1 LADNIA
7 GRLEARG
14 PRVLNLGMSGDGPL
28 THLATLTEY
37 AVAVR
42 PEVVLW
48 IFFEGNDLDEL
59 EGERRSPTLMRYL
72 QDDFNQDLIHR
83 QAEIDR
89 ALSDYVQE
97 QERTREMESKGF
109 LGDVVFPIAKLR
121 NLRVL
126 LAMPTLP
133 AFVAEPPPP
142 LFGDILGVAQRRV
155 QESGGR
161 LYFVYL
167 PRWGRYAYAA
177 EDDGSV
183 GRRDDVLA
191 IVRGLGIP
199 MIDIHEVIRRHPD
212 PVSLWPFGV
221 DGHYTPEGY
230 ELVAEAIGRSLDRV
244 DLRNPSTR

>member
-1 LADNIA
+1 M
-7 GRLEARG
+7 GSR
-14 PRVLNLGMSGDGPL
+14 
-28 THLATLTEY
+28 
-37 AVAVR
+37 
-42 PEVVLW
+42 
-48 IFFEGNDLDEL
+48 
-59 EGERRSPTLMRYL
+59 
-72 QDDFNQDLIHR
+72 
-83 QAEIDR
+83 
-89 ALSDYVQE
+89 
-97 QERTREMESKGF
+97 GF
-109 LGDVVFPIAKLR
+109 LRDVVFPIAKLR

-142 LFGDILGVAQRRV
+142 LFGDILGLAQRRV

-191 IVRGLGIP
+191 IVRALGIP
-199 MIDIHEVIRRHPD
+199 TIDIHKMIRRDPD

-230 ELVAEAIGRSLDRV
+230 ELVAEAIGSRLQDDGVLAFRAGSVDRADV
-244 DLRNPSTR
+244 RNPSTR